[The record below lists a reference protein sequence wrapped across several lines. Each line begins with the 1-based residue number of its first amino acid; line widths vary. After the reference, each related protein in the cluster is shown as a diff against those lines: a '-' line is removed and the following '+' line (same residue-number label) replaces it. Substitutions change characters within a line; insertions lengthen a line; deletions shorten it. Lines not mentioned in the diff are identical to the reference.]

1 MLYPVELGVRGPLMI
16 TENWR
21 ADKIGDV
28 GGYNQSI
35 RIASLLS
42 LAPWLL
48 LRSSLAAIVFADIS
62 A

>member
-1 MLYPVELGVRGPLMI
+1 MI